1 MSNVLRC
8 SFLGLVFCWV
18 VSIVGCGG
26 DSLRVVEETD
36 ELSFD
41 EMAAQAAAE
50 TALSSEEE

>member
-1 MSNVLRC
+1 MSNELRC
-8 SFLGLVFCWV
+8 YFLGLLFCWA

-26 DSLRVVEETD
+26 DSPRVVEETD

-41 EMAAQAAAE
+41 DMAAQAAAD